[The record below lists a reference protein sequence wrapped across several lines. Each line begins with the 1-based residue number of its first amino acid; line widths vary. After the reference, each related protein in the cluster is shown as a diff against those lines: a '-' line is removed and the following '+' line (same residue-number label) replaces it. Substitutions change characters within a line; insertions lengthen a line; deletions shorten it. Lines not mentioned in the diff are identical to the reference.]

1 MPGRDLPDLEERLRR
16 LPAALAVEAPAGL
29 AERIARGGRRRRR
42 LRRAA
47 AAAVVAALVAGA
59 VVTRAVVL
67 DRAPTPVLD
76 PGLLVR
82 NATPTQLAGG
92 HWRPLPVLPRAQ
104 LAGRHHPVVA
114 WTGRQLIVW
123 GGHSQRGPDLQVHA
137 DGAGY
142 DPRRGRW
149 GPLPPAPEG
158 QLLDYDAAA
167 TAWTGRE
174 VLVWGLTPADPAG
187 DPNLLRQ
194 AGLAYDPARG
204 TWRRLPARPPQL
216 KPATASNGRAV
227 WSGRELL
234 VTGVQEADDRGRM
247 VGGAYDPAADRWRLL
262 PPSPPL
268 TGDSRHLQARTAVW
282 AGTRMLVWN
291 FWSSRPRPAFD
302 ESGATDPAGVEPDG
316 IDLWAYDPASNR
328 WRLLPPSPE
337 LTGGGRHLQ
346 ARTAIWAG
354 TRLLVWNFWSSRPRP
369 AMDERGATAIP
380 EVDPDG
386 IDLWAFDPAGNRWTV
401 LPPPPGQ
408 VRQSVVDGSMAWD
421 GHQVVMVA
429 RQPRLVGGKEQV
441 VAVAGRYDPDQARWT
456 PMAGPPLRGGHLRLA
471 WTGAA
476 VAELAT
482 DTVLDPDGDRW
493 LPLPTPP
500 SRAGPPRSAAD
511 PERALIRLDS
521 PTRAGAT
528 QLYVLE
534 PAKPEP

>member
-29 AERIARGGRRRRR
+29 AEQVARGGRRRRR

-67 DRAPTPVLD
+67 DHIPTPVLD

-104 LAGRHHPVVA
+104 LAGRHHPLVA

-123 GGHSQRGPDLQVHA
+123 GGTSQRGSDLQVHA

-247 VGGAYDPAADRWRLL
+247 VGGAYDPAA
-262 PPSPPL
+262 
-268 TGDSRHLQARTAVW
+268 
-282 AGTRMLVWN
+282 
-291 FWSSRPRPAFD
+291 
-302 ESGATDPAGVEPDG
+302 
-316 IDLWAYDPASNR
+316 NR
-328 WRLLPPSPE
+328 WRLLPPSPD

-386 IDLWAFDPAGNRWTV
+386 IDLWAFDPAADRWTV
-401 LPPPPGQ
+401 LRPPPGQ
-408 VRQSVVDGSMAWD
+408 VRRSVVDGSMAWD

-456 PMAGPPLRGGHLRLA
+456 PMAGPPLRSGHLRLA

-511 PERALIRLDS
+511 PERALTRLDS

-534 PAKPEP
+534 PAKP